1 MRLVHGARERAAD
14 APHGAE
20 HGIGDGFEV
29 APSRRDLERV
39 DDESTADQR
48 REHTH
53 VVAVREPP
61 VDERG
66 VESIERFA
74 LLVDD
79 RHRRIDD
86 HVVAFIEHEE
96 HARVDVEAPLA
107 LGLVVEAK
115 DGGRRAA
122 LHDAAAR
129 VEPVAEARDPECCRP
144 SRAVRGAGAGA
155 RR

>member
-1 MRLVHGARERAAD
+1 MSH
-14 APHGAE
+14 
-20 HGIGDGFEV
+20 
-29 APSRRDLERV
+29 S
-39 DDESTADQR
+39 S
-48 REHTH
+48 
-53 VVAVREPP
+53 
-61 VDERG
+61 
-66 VESIERFA
+66 
-74 LLVDD
+74 VDD

-107 LGLVVEAK
+107 LGLVVEAQ

-129 VEPVAEARDPECCRP
+129 VEPVAEATRP
-144 SRAVRGAGAGA
+144 RTRPFASRAVRGARAGA